1 MYLNIILENFEIIVI
16 SILLTITISTI
27 CILFIQNNFIK
38 KTSNKIDN
46 YHNIIK
52 KNNSELAE
60 YIDTLSK
67 ITELNK
73 QKLEE
78 LISDT
83 SNIGKNLS
91 NIKAT
96 KGDDDI
102 LTLAIEL
109 VRSGSSKEEIK
120 NKTGLNDSEIETIY
134 AYHKNVKN

>member
-1 MYLNIILENFEIIVI
+1 MYLNFILENFEIIVI
-16 SILLTITISTI
+16 SILLIITISTI

-38 KTSNKIDN
+38 NTSNKIDN
-46 YHNIIK
+46 YHDMIK
-52 KNNSELAE
+52 KNNSELAQ
-60 YIDTLSK
+60 YINTLSK

-83 SNIGKNLS
+83 SNIEKNLS

-96 KGDDDI
+96 RGDDDI

-109 VRSGSSKEEIK
+109 VRSGSSKEDIK

>member
-16 SILLTITISTI
+16 SILLIISISTI

-38 KTSNKIDN
+38 NTSNKIDN
-46 YHNIIK
+46 YHDMIK